1 MEQNLDI
8 GENDNINLKSDYE
21 NLLSYE
27 EKNILEKLNKIS
39 NKTETDK
46 LKEQA
51 FYNLSLKD
59 LLNNFLKTW
68 NLIFIELTFLYKNFK
83 TNKQNKKTALFKTN
97 YLWNNIKTILKEI
110 FYILTKEDRLIYVGI
125 MLIVISFFIY
135 FLLISS

>member
-1 MEQNLDI
+1 MEKNLDI

-46 LKEQA
+46 IKEQA

-59 LLNNFLKTW
+59 LFNNFLKTW

-83 TNKQNKKTALFKTN
+83 TKNENKKNVLFKKN

-110 FYILTKEDRLIYVGI
+110 FYILTKGDRLIYVGI

>member
-1 MEQNLDI
+1 MEKNLDI

-27 EKNILEKLNKIS
+27 EKNILEKLNGIS
-39 NKTETDK
+39 NKAETDK

-83 TNKQNKKTALFKTN
+83 TREQNKKDALFKNN
-97 YLWNNIKTILKEI
+97 YWWNNIKIILKEI
-110 FYILTKEDRLIYVGI
+110 FYILTKGDRLIYVGI